1 MAADDSCHPLGR
13 QEFFCVRTMTVDR
26 VVPDALDRLRPLAL
40 DAGAPDVA
48 DEARELAD
56 RAAAGRFYVA
66 CIGQFKRGKSTLIN
80 ALLEDALL
88 PAGVPPVT
96 AVPTI
101 VRAGERGARVRTASG
116 WRPIP
121 IEDLGRYVSED
132 GNPGNTRSVLAV
144 EAFSPSPL
152 LAGGLCL
159 VDTPGLGSVIE
170 ANTAATREFLPHVDA
185 VIAVLGVDPPI
196 AADEMTFLAETARQA
211 DTILFVLNKADR
223 LSPEQ
228 RAEAVAFTERVLCE
242 RLGRAPERFYQ
253 VSALPDRRTPETAAE
268 WAALV
273 ERLRG
278 LADVAGA
285 RLVDA
290 AVRRGVARLGGR
302 LRWALAEERRALLAP
317 VQEAETRAATLRDL
331 AADADRALGDLGPL
345 LLAEHQRLGRAFV
358 AARQQFLGQAV
369 PAARQVIEQRLAQA
383 ENGLPLRRARALALA
398 HRAAREHLE
407 PWLQAAEQ
415 QAQRVY
421 ATVTARFADIARTLL
436 EQLTTAAG
444 ITPDAWSPDDLVPE
458 GLSAPPTFH
467 FASRM
472 TYHYASVPWA
482 AWLAD
487 QLTPPG
493 ARARRVRAAA
503 VAYLTDLL
511 EVNAERVENDLDQ
524 RVMESRRQFEFR
536 FRRVLEAIVH
546 LASESLERARAARA
560 AGRDAVA
567 AEIRRIDAALEELS
581 DLLGGA

>member
-1 MAADDSCHPLGR
+1 
-13 QEFFCVRTMTVDR
+13 MTVDR

-144 EAFSPSPL
+144 EA
-152 LAGGLCL
+152 
-159 VDTPGLGSVIE
+159 
-170 ANTAATREFLPHVDA
+170 FLPHVDA